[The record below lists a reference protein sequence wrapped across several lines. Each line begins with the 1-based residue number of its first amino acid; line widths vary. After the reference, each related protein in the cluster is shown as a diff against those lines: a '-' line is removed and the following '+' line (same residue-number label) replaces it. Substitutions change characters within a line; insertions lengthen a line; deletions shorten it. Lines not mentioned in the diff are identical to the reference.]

1 MEYKK
6 LNNGLEMPILG
17 LGTYQ
22 VRDPEECKNQV
33 KWALK
38 HGYRLIDTAQ
48 GYNNEAYIGQAI
60 KESGV
65 DRKDI
70 FLTTKI
76 NFINYETETCRAS
89 LEQSLK
95 NLQTDYLD
103 LVLLHWPFGNYYA
116 AWRVLEEYYEKG
128 VIKAIGVSNFWPDQ
142 LCDLI
147 HYNKVVPVIN
157 QLETHLYGQQKAQQ
171 PWLEKY
177 QVAQEAYAPLG
188 QNRANDMFAES
199 AVQDL
204 VKKYHKTPAQ
214 IALRYLTQRGIVV
227 IPKSVHENR
236 IMENIDIFDIHFT
249 EEEMKSLEALDRN
262 LIMIG
267 NSESVERVESSFHWY
282 DKK

>member
-22 VRDPEECKNQV
+22 VRDPQECINQV
-33 KWALK
+33 KLALK

-48 GYNNEAYIGQAI
+48 GYENEAYIGKAI
-60 KESGV
+60 KESNV
-65 DRKDI
+65 DRKEI

-76 NFINYETETCRAS
+76 NFINYETETCIAS
-89 LEQSLK
+89 IEQSLK

-116 AWRVLEEYYEKG
+116 AYRVLEDYYHRG
-128 VIKAIGVSNFWPDQ
+128 IIKAIGVSNFWANQ
-142 LCDLI
+142 LSDLI

-157 QLETHLYGQQKAQQ
+157 QLETHLYGQQSAIQ
-171 PWLEKY
+171 PTLEKY
-177 QVAQEAYAPLG
+177 AVAQEAYAPLG
-188 QNRANDMFAES
+188 QNRANDMFNEE
-199 AVQDL
+199 AVQTL

-214 IALRYLTQRGIVV
+214 IALRYLTQKGVVV
-227 IPKSVHENR
+227 IPKSVHEER
-236 IMENIDIFDIHFT
+236 IIENISIFDIRLT
-249 EEEMKSLEALDRN
+249 EEEMASLQALDKN

-267 NSESVERVESSFHWY
+267 NSQSIDRVESSFHWY